1 MNSAANVLR
10 LGTRGSLLAVAQSRQ
25 IARAL
30 EEAHPGLT
38 IQLHCLS
45 TRGDRD
51 QSTPLASVRDAQF
64 FSDTLDSALQ
74 AGDID
79 FCVHSR
85 KDLADQRPAGLR
97 CAAMPARAN
106 PRDVVLFRA
115 DVMQRL
121 HAGMSLRIGSSSQ
134 RRQLHV
140 RDFLNEHLPA
150 AGQPPSLQ
158 FRSLRGAVEQR
169 ARRLTLADDDSEAL
183 DGVVLALAGL
193 ERLWQEPEGRKCL
206 ATILEGARWMVLP
219 LSECPAA
226 PGQGA
231 LSLECRSDDLRCA
244 ERLNALHDPM
254 TEALVAREFSV
265 ASGNTPAFAATA
277 VATARLGTLVFQRNE
292 QGHRQLLWDHPP
304 RPAAARPWDG
314 AASIRQTR
322 REALPIRDMPQGAL
336 FIAHWHA
343 LPAAL
348 SRHGTQRIWVSGVKS
363 WRQLAARGYWVE
375 GCADNLGFESIQET
389 LQASVLQLPEM
400 KHWTA
405 VTRDGAQDSWSASGV
420 GSVLATYRSEPVTSE
435 DNSLAQATHCFWGSG
450 AQFRALG
457 DLAPR
462 DAEHACGN
470 GKTAAALRELGIQ
483 ARIFPSRKEWRA
495 WLG

>member
-1 MNSAANVLR
+1 MNRAPNVLR

-30 EEAHPGLT
+30 EEAHPDLK

-85 KDLADQRPAGLR
+85 KDLADQRPAGLH
-97 CAAMPARAN
+97 CAAMPVRAN
-106 PRDVVLFRA
+106 PRDVVLFRG
-115 DVMQRL
+115 DVMRRL
-121 HAGMSLRIGSSSQ
+121 HNGKTLRIGSSSQ

-150 AGQPPSLQ
+150 TGRPPSLQ

-169 ARRLTLADDDSEAL
+169 AGRLMLADDHSEAL
-183 DGVVLALAGL
+183 DAVVLALAGL

-206 ATILEGARWMVLP
+206 AAILEGARWMVLP

-231 LSLECRSDDLRCA
+231 LSLECRSDNLRCA
-244 ERLNALHDPM
+244 EQLNALHDPM
-254 TEALVAREFSV
+254 TEALVAREFSL
-265 ASGNTPAFAATA
+265 ASENTPAFAATA

-292 QGHRQLLWDHPP
+292 QGRRQLLWDRPP
-304 RPAAARPWDG
+304 RPTNARPWDG
-314 AASIRQTR
+314 AASIRETR
-322 REALPIRDMPQGAL
+322 RKTLPISAMPEGALFLAHWYALPEALPRTG
-336 FIAHWHA
+336 
-343 LPAAL
+343 
-348 SRHGTQRIWVSGVKS
+348 SQRIWVSGVNS
-363 WRQLAARGYWVE
+363 WRQLAALGYWVE
-375 GCADNLGFESIQET
+375 GCADNLGFETIRET
-389 LQASVLQLPEM
+389 LQTPVLQLPELEQ
-400 KHWTA
+400 WTA

-420 GSVLATYRSEPVTSE
+420 GSVLATYRSEPVTRE
-435 DNSLAQATHCFWGSG
+435 DNQLTDATHCFWGSA

-457 DLAPR
+457 ELAPR

-470 GKTAAALRELGIQ
+470 GKTAAGLRELGIQ

-495 WLG
+495 WLA

>member
-1 MNSAANVLR
+1 MTSAPKVLR

-30 EEAHPGLT
+30 ERAHPDLT
-38 IQLHCLS
+38 VQLHCLS

-121 HAGMSLRIGSSSQ
+121 QNGKTLRIGSSSQ

-140 RDFLNEHLPA
+140 RDFLQEHLPTT
-150 AGQPPSLQ
+150 GRPPNLQ

-169 ARRLTLADDDSEAL
+169 AHRLTLADDDSEAL
-183 DGVVLALAGL
+183 DAVVLAMAGL
-193 ERLWQEPEGRKCL
+193 QRLWQEPEGRKCL
-206 ATILEGARWMVLP
+206 AAILEGARWMVLP

-244 ERLNALHDPM
+244 QRLKALHDPM
-254 TEALVAREFSV
+254 TEALVAREFSL
-265 ASGNTPAFAATA
+265 AGGNTPAFAATA

-292 QGHRQLLWDHPP
+292 QGHRQLLWDRPP

-314 AASIRQTR
+314 AASIREMR
-322 REALPIRDMPQGAL
+322 REALPISEMPKGAL
-336 FIAHWHA
+336 FVAHWYA
-343 LPAAL
+343 LPEAL
-348 SRHGTQRIWVSGVKS
+348 PRNGTQRIWVSGVNS

-375 GCADNLGFESIQET
+375 GCADNLGFEAIQET
-389 LQASVLQLPEM
+389 LQAPVLQLPKLEQ
-400 KHWTA
+400 WTA
-405 VTRDGAQDSWSASGV
+405 VTRDGAQDSWSDSGV
-420 GSVLATYRSEPVTSE
+420 GRVLATYRSEPVILE
-435 DNSLAQATHCFWGSG
+435 DKQLAKATHCFWGSA
-450 AQFRALG
+450 AQFRTLG
-457 DLAPR
+457 RLAPQ

-470 GKTAAALRELGIQ
+470 GKTAASLHALGVQ

-495 WLG
+495 WLA